1 LPFEG
6 GIRIIRWPVA
16 SGHPMWRDPAMSKTY
31 RDWSPNQVY
40 MFPPSPQDWLPE
52 DDLVYFL
59 LDTIATIDLAPIF
72 AHYERE
78 LRGQPPFHP
87 RMMVALLLYC
97 YATGT
102 RSSRKIMR
110 RCHTDV
116 ACRIIVGEDIPDFR
130 TISDFRKTHLARL
143 EALFVEVLKLSALAG
158 LAKVG
163 TISRDGTK
171 VKANASRHEAMSY
184 ERMQEE
190 ENRLKQEIA
199 TILAEAQAADATEDA
214 CHGPDRHGEELP
226 EQLARRQS
234 RLARIRRAKAQL
246 EGRARAEAA
255 AEAARREAEA
265 KGPPKVAPADAGPEP
280 KAQINFTDPESRIM
294 KVSNKGWDQCGNAQA
309 VANEHQIIL
318 AADVTD
324 QANDKLQAVPM
335 ADQTREDLDAV
346 GVKQAL
352 GAALMDSGYSSETNT
367 AELEARGIDLDVATE
382 RLKHHEK
389 VASAPRGRIPKDLA
403 AKPGMARKP
412 RTKKGRELYARR
424 KGMIE
429 PIFGQIKQ
437 VPGFRQFSLRGL
449 ASRRGERRLMCVVH
463 NLLKLWRHGQE
474 VAVAG

>member
-1 LPFEG
+1 LADELRIIPSFQVHEVLASPEG
-6 GIRIIRWPVA
+6 G
-16 SGHPMWRDPAMSKTY
+16 MSKTY
-31 RDWSPNQVY
+31 REWSPNQPSF
-40 MFPPSPQDWLPE
+40 FPPSPQDWLPE

-59 LDTIATIDLAPIF
+59 IDTVATIDLSPIF

-78 LRGQPPFHP
+78 RRGQPPFHP

-110 RCHTDV
+110 RCQTDV
-116 ACRIIVGEDIPDFR
+116 ACRVIVGNDIPDFR
-130 TISDFRKTHLARL
+130 TISDFRKTHLVRL
-143 EALFVEVLKLSALAG
+143 EALFVEVLKLCALAG

-163 TISRDGTK
+163 TISLDGTK
-171 VKANASRHEAMSY
+171 VKANASRHKAMSY
-184 ERMQEE
+184 DRMQEE
-190 ENRLKQEIA
+190 EGRLKQEIA
-199 TILAEAQAADATEDA
+199 TMLAEAQAADATEDA

-226 EQLARRQS
+226 EELARRQS
-234 RLARIRRAKAQL
+234 RLAKIQQAKAQL
-246 EGRARAEAA
+246 EERVRAEAA
-255 AEAARREAEA
+255 AEAARREAEG
-265 KGPPKVAPADAGPEP
+265 KGPPKVAPADAVPEP

-335 ADQTREDLDAV
+335 VDQARESVEAA
-346 GVKQAL
+346 GVKQAI
-352 GAALMDSGYSSETNT
+352 GAALMDSGYYSETNT
-367 AELEARGIDLDVATE
+367 AELETRGIDPYVATE

-389 VASAPRGRIPKDLA
+389 VASAPRGRIPKDLP
-403 AKPGMARKP
+403 AKPRMARKL
-412 RTKKGRELYARR
+412 RTKKGLELYAKR

-437 VPGFRQFSLRGL
+437 VLGFRQFSLRGL
-449 ASRRGERRLMCVVH
+449 ASMRGEWRLMCVVH
-463 NLLKLWRHGQE
+463 NLLKLWRHDQE
-474 VAVAG
+474 VVVAG